1 MKILVVEDE
10 TPIRNNLVRMLQL
23 EQFEVLGAANGRLA
37 LTMVHDFAPDLIL
50 CDVMMPELDGFGV
63 LTALRDDERTEA
75 IPLVFLTALDDR
87 ENLRRA
93 MGLGADDYLTK
104 PFSRDDVLQAVNARM
119 ARAAAAARREAQRLS
134 VREQQLQQMFQ
145 NSMMGQTQDRFDVKP
160 VDTKLAEA
168 RDATV
173 LFSDIRGFT
182 TMSEQLSAQEV
193 AELLNAYF
201 RAVCEPIVA
210 ARGEALKFIGDGV
223 MAVFCAEP
231 GAKHSHAYRALQAA
245 LGMALAAHRF
255 SSWIQERYAN
265 RGLPAFAIGVGV
277 HSGEVMMCHVG

>member
-10 TPIRNNLVRMLQL
+10 TTIRNNLVRMLQL
-23 EQFEVLGAANGRLA
+23 EQFEVLGAANGRIA
-37 LTMVHDFAPDLIL
+37 LTLVHDFAPDLIL
-50 CDVMMPELDGFGV
+50 CDVMMPELDGFGL
-63 LTALRDDERTEA
+63 LTALREDERTEA

-119 ARAAAAARREAQRLS
+119 ARAAAAQRREAQRAS
-134 VREQQLQQMFQ
+134 VREEQLKLMFQ
-145 NSMMGQTQDRFDVKP
+145 NSMMGRTLDQLDVDP
-160 VDTKLAEA
+160 AVAKLAEV

-182 TMSEQLSAQEV
+182 TIAEQLSASEV

-210 ARGEALKFIGDGV
+210 GGGEALKFIGDGV
-223 MAVFCAEP
+223 MAVFCAED
-231 GAKHSHAYRALQAA
+231 GT
-245 LGMALAAHRF
+245 
-255 SSWIQERYAN
+255 
-265 RGLPAFAIGVGV
+265 
-277 HSGEVMMCHVG
+277 